1 MTLLL
6 ILNILTPHFSVCIV
20 NFEQLNAFRR
30 LSAKSIGIK
39 HIKTS
44 QISPTMQQFKRTSKP
59 GTNRLAQ
66 SFLHLLQHI
75 QVATRSSS
83 PWQVKGR
90 FIKIKREKGR
100 KKKNLQEKI
109 ISENKT
115 IIQSSNLVI
124 DISFQITANQK
135 IIKTKRSP
143 PPLLPPFGLRMRIPC
158 FRPLIKCSQPTNP
171 PILQLSQA
179 PRPK

>member
-6 ILNILTPHFSVCIV
+6 ILNILTPYFSVCIV
-20 NFEQLNAFRR
+20 NFEQLNAFRW
-30 LSAKSIGIK
+30 LSAKSIAIK
-39 HIKTS
+39 QIKTS
-44 QISPTMQQFKRTSKP
+44 QISPMMQQFKRTSKP

-66 SFLHLLQHI
+66 SFLHLLQHM

-143 PPLLPPFGLRMRIPC
+143 PPSFGLRMRIPC